1 MKRCPWAMT
10 ELSIPYHDQEWGVPL
25 HDDVQLFAFLVL
37 EGAQAG
43 LNWEIILK
51 KRPVYFQVYDGFQA
65 EIVANYDTQKITSLL
80 NEPGIIRNARKI
92 NSSIQNARVF
102 IEIQHAF
109 GSFDNF
115 LWKYVNG
122 QSIQNNFPSMAEI
135 PAQTPLSSQLSLD
148 LRKRGMNFVGPT
160 IMYAYM
166 QAVGM
171 VNDHLVDC
179 FRHQEIKNSLKRK

>member
-1 MKRCPWAMT
+1 MKRCPWSMT
-10 ELSIPYHDQEWGVPL
+10 NLSIHYHDQEWGVPL
-25 HDDVQLFAFLVL
+25 HDDVKLFAFLVL

-51 KRPVYFQVYDGFQA
+51 KRPIYFQVYDGFQP
-65 EIVANYDTQKITSLL
+65 EKVAKYDKQKIISLL
-80 NEPGIIRNARKI
+80 EEPGIIRNAKKI
-92 NSSIQNARVF
+92 HSSIKNACVF
-102 IEIQHAF
+102 IDIQHTF

-115 LWKYVNG
+115 LWNYVNG
-122 QSIQNNFPSMAEI
+122 QQIQNNFTAMEEI
-135 PAQTPLSSQLSLD
+135 PTQTPLSTQLSLD

-179 FRHQEIKNSLKRK
+179 FRHQEIKNSVTGK